1 MCIKA
6 FYDEARDWDA
16 HDHGLFS
23 IVVVDC
29 NYKLTRLS
37 EVKYYHYYFVWG
49 PSTKDVRQMGR
60 GGGFDIS
67 DISGR
72 GEGGWFVKVR
82 TSENF

>member
-23 IVVVDC
+23 LVVVDC

-37 EVKYYHYYFVWG
+37 EVKYYHYYFVCCFTVYW
-49 PSTKDVRQMGR
+49 STY
-60 GGGFDIS
+60 
-67 DISGR
+67 
-72 GEGGWFVKVR
+72 
-82 TSENF
+82 